1 MANNTAN
8 KFTADDGKATGN
20 KNFKKASAFLN
31 FRIAVVNGTSP
42 TVKLGDKG
50 IPLYADNAVHKA
62 LIDAMKSGALTP
74 ETMITLLTAEL
85 HEVPE
90 ESDEPIQFGFAPK
103 AP

>member
-1 MANNTAN
+1 MA
-8 KFTADDGKATGN
+8 KFTADNGTATGN
-20 KNFKKASAFLN
+20 KAFKKASAFLN

-50 IPLYADNAVHKA
+50 IPLYADNAIHKA

-74 ETMITLLTAEL
+74 ETMISLLTAEL

-90 ESDEPIQFGFAPK
+90 ESDEPIQFGFAAPK
-103 AP
+103 P

>member
-1 MANNTAN
+1 MA
-8 KFTADDGKATGN
+8 KFTADNGTATGN
-20 KNFKKASAFLN
+20 KAFKKASAFLN

-50 IPLYADNAVHKA
+50 IPLYADNVIHKA

-74 ETMITLLTAEL
+74 ETMISLLTAEL

>member
-1 MANNTAN
+1 MA
-8 KFTADDGKATGN
+8 KFTTDNGTTTGN
-20 KNFKKASAFLN
+20 KNFKRASAFLN

>member
-1 MANNTAN
+1 MS

-50 IPLYADNAVHKA
+50 IPLYADNVIHKS

>member
-74 ETMITLLTAEL
+74 ETMISLLTAEL

-90 ESDEPIQFGFAPK
+90 ESDEPIQFGFAAKP
-103 AP
+103 

>member
-1 MANNTAN
+1 MA
-8 KFTADDGKATGN
+8 KFTADNGTATGN
-20 KNFKKASAFLN
+20 KAFKKASAFLN

-50 IPLYADNAVHKA
+50 IPLYADNVVHKT
-62 LIDAMKSGALTP
+62 LIDVMKSGALTP
-74 ETMITLLTAEL
+74 ETMISLLTAEL

>member
-1 MANNTAN
+1 MAN

-50 IPLYADNAVHKA
+50 IPLYADNVVHKS

-74 ETMITLLTAEL
+74 ETMISLLTAEL